1 MSDFILQFLFICNLM
16 SIKVQ
21 RSGGMACVCRSI
33 CRLCK
38 SGLLF
43 RPAVSQTR
51 SYALNYK
58 QPKEERLAYA
68 RYRKQLTALRKQYQ
82 EELQEQQKMST
93 EAFNAQ
99 AAKEAQM
106 ERDQEAQALEENKRE
121 LERMA
126 KKRLHSK

>member
-1 MSDFILQFLFICNLM
+1 
-16 SIKVQ
+16 
-21 RSGGMACVCRSI
+21 MACTRRSI

-38 SGLLF
+38 SGLVF
-43 RPAVSQTR
+43 RPVVSQTR

-68 RYRKQLTALRKQYQ
+68 RYRRQLTALRKQYQ
-82 EELQEQQKMST
+82 EELQEQKKMSM

-106 ERDQEAQALEENKRE
+106 ERDQEAHALEENKRE

>member
-1 MSDFILQFLFICNLM
+1 
-16 SIKVQ
+16 
-21 RSGGMACVCRSI
+21 MAFACRSI
-33 CRLCK
+33 SRVQLFCR
-38 SGLLF
+38 SGLVF
-43 RPAVSQTR
+43 RPAVPQTR

-58 QPKEERLAYA
+58 QPKEERQAYG
-68 RYRKQLTALRKQYQ
+68 RYRRQLTALRRQYQ
-82 EELQEQQKMST
+82 EELQEHKKMSM

-106 ERDQEAQALEENKRE
+106 ERDLEAHALEENERE

>member
-1 MSDFILQFLFICNLM
+1 M

-21 RSGGMACVCRSI
+21 RSGGMACTRRSI

-38 SGLLF
+38 SGLVF

-68 RYRKQLTALRKQYQ
+68 RYRRQLTALRKQYQ
-82 EELQEQQKMST
+82 EELQEQKKMSM

-106 ERDQEAQALEENKRE
+106 ERDQEAHALEENKRE